1 MNYDKKREKLIQNAE
16 KGYKE
21 GLRQRRDFAP
31 LCVTMQQSISTIMR
45 AWIHQS
51 VVMGKMKRRSAY
63 RTRVQQTSRP
73 HPCVYP
79 A

>member
-1 MNYDKKREKLIQNAE
+1 MNYDKKRKKLIQNAE

-45 AWIHQS
+45 A
-51 VVMGKMKRRSAY
+51 
-63 RTRVQQTSRP
+63 
-73 HPCVYP
+73 
-79 A
+79 